1 MHMKNTRM
9 VKLLALGVSA
19 TLLLQPIAVFAED
32 NYNEPIVD
40 AIEIAE
46 EKVEA
51 ALPSEEPAAEE
62 PVADEPVIIAQE
74 PTDTHLENTEKALE
88 KIDDTITAYNETLND
103 PAIAEAD
110 ANYEAALEAANGSE
124 EAFEQAAADAAA
136 DSFPAIIETGM
147 DAFEAYQ
154 DANQVEQM
162 ANESYETQAEAEQ
175 AKAVATGIAAEAQA
189 AADDAAAV
197 VEELKGKVEAA
208 EEAKDQADADFQAAA
223 EAYADAVQA
232 RQEAEEEYDR
242 IVRKY
247 GLDSWFYNPD
257 MPFEFWGSY
266 GKSDVRTAIV
276 EAKAALESAKDAE
289 DDAKDDYDGKKK
301 DYDDAKDIYDQAVTD
316 KEEAEKKLDDAI
328 ANLDKAALIEAVN
341 AVRAEEITTFNN
353 NNGHHDDYHQNLI
366 NVADDALAQ
375 SLIGYKLFD
384 EGIKN
389 YTLDAVEGGYKVTY
403 EEDGETVTKFFG
415 YSIDPETYTVGQ
427 GWNEHQS
434 VHWLVIDELKEES
447 YTAHKDVFIDTTT
460 GEEVDGTGYKKV
472 HGYDNLYYK
481 KIHQGPRS
489 YYVYATKTTQ
499 SYDATRLVTK
509 TADYYKERTYYL
521 DTKGFISKDDA
532 QIVVNGLNDAIDKP
546 GKLEDDLAQKLQDAE
561 DAKSAY
567 TNAANK
573 LDAVKEAH
581 KAVIDAAKAL
591 KNLEEIENVSL
602 AALTEV
608 RKHYYNAVLQLEG
621 AEFAYRWAAFNA
633 GIAQDQADRALAAL
647 DEGFDYR
654 IPTPVPTPTPEP
666 GPSGE
671 PTGDI
676 TTDDTTDYIPVAPV
690 AVTPAPAAPAPQQA
704 VLGAT
709 RTSKGAAE
717 AAVETGEGEEEI
729 KAAPAVEKKQEE
741 KKEETKPAV
750 AIEEEETAKA
760 AAPISTKTPFP
771 WWVLIILAA
780 ITAISI
786 EEYVRRK
793 NAKANAQG

>member
-1 MHMKNTRM
+1 M

-40 AIEIAE
+40 AIGIAE

-51 ALPSEEPAAEE
+51 ALPSEEPVTEE

-110 ANYEAALEAANGSE
+110 ANYKAAVETAKESE
-124 EAFEQAAADAAA
+124 GAFEQAAADAAA
-136 DSFPAIIETGM
+136 DSLPAIIETGM
-147 DAFEAYQ
+147 DAYEAYQ
-154 DANQVEQM
+154 DANQVVQM
-162 ANESYETQAEAEQ
+162 AEGPYETQAEAEQ
-175 AKAVATGIAAEAQA
+175 AKAQATGIAAQAQA
-189 AADDAAAV
+189 AAEDAAAV

-208 EEAKDQADADFQAAA
+208 EDAKDQADADFQAAA

-247 GLDSWFYNPD
+247 GLDGWFYNPD
-257 MPFEFWGSY
+257 MPFELWGSY
-266 GKSDVRTAIV
+266 GKAEVRTAIV

-289 DDAKDDYDGKKK
+289 EDAKDDYDGKKK
-301 DYDDAKDIYDQAVTD
+301 EYDDAKDIYDQAVTD

-328 ANLDKAALIEAVN
+328 ADLDRAGLIEAVN
-341 AVRAEEITTFNN
+341 AVRAVEITTFNN

-366 NVADDALAQ
+366 KAADDQLAQ

-389 YTLDAVEGGYKVTY
+389 YALEAVEGGYKVTY
-403 EEDGETVTKFFG
+403 ELNGETVTKFFG
-415 YSIDPETYTVGQ
+415 YSIDPETYTVGH
-427 GWNEHQS
+427 GWNGHDS
-434 VHWLVIDELKEES
+434 VHWLAINELKEES
-447 YTAHKDVFIDTTT
+447 YTAYKDVFYDANT
-460 GEEVDGTGYKKV
+460 GEEVDGSGFWHYYGNV
-472 HGYDNLYYK
+472 YYK
-481 KIHQGPRS
+481 
-489 YYVYATKTTQ
+489 YVYKNNRWETVFAEKVREP
-499 SYDATRLVTK
+499 YEATRLVTK
-509 TADYYKERTYYL
+509 KADYYKERTYYL
-521 DTKGFISKDDA
+521 DTKGFISKDAA
-532 QIVVNGLNDAIDKP
+532 QTVVNGLNDAINKP
-546 GKLEDDLAQKLQDAE
+546 GELEDDLAQKLQDAE
-561 DAKSAY
+561 AAESAY
-567 TNAANK
+567 TDATNK

-581 KAVIDAAKAL
+581 KAVIAAAKAL
-591 KNLEEIENVSL
+591 KNLKEIEKVSYV
-602 AALTEV
+602 ALTEV
-608 RKHYYNAVLQLEG
+608 KKNYYNAVLQLEG

-633 GIAQDQADRALAAL
+633 GIAQHEADRALAAL

-654 IPTPVPTPTPEP
+654 IPTPTPTP
-666 GPSGE
+666 GPSGG
-671 PTGDI
+671 PTGD
-676 TTDDTTDYIPVAPV
+676 TTPSDTTDYIPVAPV

-709 RTSKGAAE
+709 RTRSGAA
-717 AAVETGEGEEEI
+717 ATAVEAGEGEEEK

-760 AAPISTKTPFP
+760 AAPIATQTPFP

-780 ITAISI
+780 ITALSI
-786 EEYVRRK
+786 EEYVRRR
-793 NAKANAQG
+793 NAKVNAQG

>member
-1 MHMKNTRM
+1 MKNTRM
-9 VKLLALGVSA
+9 VKLLALGLSA

-32 NYNEPIVD
+32 DYNEPVV
-40 AIEIAE
+40 AAVVNAE

-51 ALPSEEPAAEE
+51 ALPSEE

-110 ANYEAALEAANGSE
+110 ANYKAAVETAKESE
-124 EAFEQAAADAAA
+124 GAFEQAAADAAA
-136 DSFPAIIETGM
+136 DSLPAIIETGM
-147 DAFEAYQ
+147 DAYEAHQ
-154 DANQVEQM
+154 DANQVVQM
-162 ANESYETQAEAEQ
+162 SEEPYETQAEAEQ
-175 AKAVATGIAAEAQA
+175 AKAQATGIAAQAQA
-189 AADDAAAV
+189 AAEDAAAV

-208 EEAKDQADADFQAAA
+208 EDAKDQADTDFRAAA

-247 GLDSWFYNPD
+247 GLDSRFYNPD
-257 MPFEFWGSY
+257 MPFELWGSY
-266 GKSDVRTAIV
+266 GKAEVRTAIV

-289 DDAKDDYDGKKK
+289 EDAKDDYDGKKK

-316 KEEAEKKLDDAI
+316 KEEAEGKLDDAL

-341 AVRAEEITTFNN
+341 AVRANEITTFNN
-353 NNGHHDDYHQNLI
+353 NNGNHDDYHQNLI
-366 NVADDALAQ
+366 NEADDKLAK

-415 YSIDPETYTVGQ
+415 YSIDPTTYTVGH

-434 VHWLVIDELKEES
+434 VHWLVIDELKEDS
-447 YTAHKDVFIDTTT
+447 YTAYKDVFIDNST
-460 GEEVDGTGYKKV
+460 GEEVDGTGYIKWY
-472 HGYDNLYYK
+472 GNTYYK
-481 KIHQGPRS
+481 IVRQG
-489 YYVYATKTTQ
+489 YQWVYVYATKTTQ
-499 SYDATRLVTK
+499 SYEATRLVTK
-509 TADYYKERTYYL
+509 TANYYMERTYYL
-521 DTKGFISKDDA
+521 DTKDFISKDAA
-532 QIVVNGLNDAIDKP
+532 QTVVNGLNDAISKP
-546 GKLEDDLAQKLQDAE
+546 GELEDDLAQKLQDAE
-561 DAKSAY
+561 AAESAY

-591 KNLEEIENVSL
+591 KNLEEIENVSF

-608 RKHYYNAVLQLEG
+608 RKHYYKAVLQLEG

-654 IPTPVPTPTPEP
+654 IPTPAPNPEPTP
-666 GPSGE
+666 GPSG
-671 PTGDI
+671 D
-676 TTDDTTDYIPVAPV
+676 TTPSDTTDYIPVAPI

-709 RTSKGAAE
+709 RTRSGAA
-717 AAVETGEGEEEI
+717 ATAVEAGEGEEEK

-760 AAPISTKTPFP
+760 AAPIATQTPFP

-780 ITAISI
+780 ITALSI
-786 EEYVRRK
+786 EEYVRRR
-793 NAKANAQG
+793 NAKVKAQG

>member
-9 VKLLALGVSA
+9 VKLLALGISA

-51 ALPSEEPAAEE
+51 ALPSEEPVTEE

-110 ANYEAALEAANGSE
+110 ANYEAALKAANGSE
-124 EAFEQAAADAAA
+124 GAFEQAAADAAA
-136 DSFPAIIETGM
+136 DSIPAIIETGM

-162 ANESYETQAEAEQ
+162 ADESYETQAEAEQ

-197 VEELKGKVEAA
+197 VEELKEKVEAA
-208 EEAKDQADADFQAAA
+208 EDAKDQADADFQAAA

-232 RQEAEEEYDR
+232 RQAAQDEYDA

-247 GLDSWFYNPD
+247 GLDSWTYNPD

-301 DYDDAKDIYDQAVTD
+301 DYDDAKDIYDKAVTA
-316 KEEAEKKLDDAI
+316 KEEAEGKLDDAL

-341 AVRAEEITTFNN
+341 AVRANEITTFNN
-353 NNGHHDDYHQNLI
+353 NNGNHDDYHQNLI
-366 NVADDALAQ
+366 NEADDKLAK

-415 YSIDPETYTVGQ
+415 YSIDPTTYTVGH

-434 VHWLVIDELKEES
+434 VHWLVIDELKEDS
-447 YTAHKDVFIDTTT
+447 YTAYKDVFIDNST
-460 GEEVDGTGYKKV
+460 GEEVDGTGYIKWY
-472 HGYDNLYYK
+472 GNTYYK
-481 KIHQGPRS
+481 IVRQG
-489 YYVYATKTTQ
+489 YQWVYVYATKTTQ
-499 SYDATRLVTK
+499 SYEATRLVTK
-509 TADYYKERTYYL
+509 TANYYMERTYYL
-521 DTKGFISKDDA
+521 DTKDFISKDDA
-532 QIVVNGLNDAIDKP
+532 QTLVNGLNDAISKP

-561 DAKSAY
+561 AAESAY

-591 KNLEEIENVSL
+591 KNLEEIENVSF

-608 RKHYYNAVLQLEG
+608 RKHYYKAVLQLEG

-654 IPTPVPTPTPEP
+654 IPTPTPGP

-671 PTGDI
+671 PTGEPTGD
-676 TTDDTTDYIPVAPV
+676 TTPDDTTDYIPVAPI

-709 RTSKGAAE
+709 RTRSGAAE
-717 AAVETGEGEEEI
+717 AAVEAGEGEEEI
-729 KAAPAVEKKQEE
+729 KAAPAVEKKPEE

-750 AIEEEETAKA
+750 VIKDEDTARA

-786 EEYVRRK
+786 EEYVRRR

>member
-1 MHMKNTRM
+1 MKNTRM

-32 NYNEPIVD
+32 NYNEPVV
-40 AIEIAE
+40 AAVENAE

-51 ALPSEEPAAEE
+51 ALPSEE

-110 ANYEAALEAANGSE
+110 ANYKAAVETAKESE
-124 EAFEQAAADAAA
+124 GAFEQAAADAAA
-136 DSFPAIIETGM
+136 DSLPAIIETGM
-147 DAFEAYQ
+147 DAYEAHQ
-154 DANQVEQM
+154 DANQVVQM
-162 ANESYETQAEAEQ
+162 SEEPYETQAEAEQ
-175 AKAVATGIAAEAQA
+175 AKAQATGIAAQAQA

-208 EEAKDQADADFQAAA
+208 EDAKDQADADFQAAA

-257 MPFEFWGSY
+257 MPFELWGSY

-289 DDAKDDYDGKKK
+289 EDAKDDYDGKKK
-301 DYDDAKDIYDQAVTD
+301 EYDDAKDIYDQAVTD

-328 ANLDKAALIEAVN
+328 ADLDRAGLIEAVN
-341 AVRAEEITTFNN
+341 AVRAVEITTFND

-366 NVADDALAQ
+366 NAADDQLAQ

-389 YTLDAVEGGYKVTY
+389 YALEAVEGGYKVTY
-403 EEDGETVTKFFG
+403 ELNGETVTKFFG
-415 YSIDPETYTVGQ
+415 YSIDPETYTVGH
-427 GWNEHQS
+427 GWNEHDS
-434 VHWLVIDELKEES
+434 VHWLAINELKEES
-447 YTAHKDVFIDTTT
+447 YTAYKDVFHDANT
-460 GEEVDGTGYKKV
+460 GEEVDGTGYKKWY
-472 HGYDNLYYK
+472 GNTYYK
-481 KIHQGPRS
+481 IVRQGNQWV
-489 YYVYATKTTQ
+489 YVYATKTRVE
-499 SYDATRLVTK
+499 YEATRLVTK

-521 DTKGFISKDDA
+521 DTKGFISKDAA
-532 QIVVNGLNDAIDKP
+532 QTVVNGLNEAIDKP
-546 GKLEDDLAQKLQDAE
+546 GKLEDDLAQKFQDAE
-561 DAKSAY
+561 AAESAY

-581 KAVIDAAKAL
+581 KAVIVAAKAL
-591 KNLEEIENVSL
+591 KNLEAIEKASYV
-602 AALTEV
+602 ALTEV
-608 RKHYYNAVLQLEG
+608 KKNYYNAVLQLEG

-633 GIAQDQADRALAAL
+633 GIAQYEADRALAAL

-654 IPTPVPTPTPEP
+654 IPTPTPTP

-671 PTGDI
+671 PTGD
-676 TTDDTTDYIPVAPV
+676 TTPSDTTDYIPVAPV

-709 RTSKGAAE
+709 RTRSGAAE
-717 AAVETGEGEEEI
+717 AAVEAGEGEEEI
-729 KAAPAVEKKQEE
+729 KAAPAVEKKPEE

-750 AIEEEETAKA
+750 VIKDEDTARA

-786 EEYVRRK
+786 EEYVRRR

>member
-1 MHMKNTRM
+1 MKNTRM

-51 ALPSEEPAAEE
+51 ALPSEEPVTEE

-110 ANYEAALEAANGSE
+110 ANYEAALKAANGSE
-124 EAFEQAAADAAA
+124 GAFEQAAADAAA
-136 DSFPAIIETGM
+136 DSIPAIIETGM

-162 ANESYETQAEAEQ
+162 ADESYETQAEAEQ
-175 AKAVATGIAAEAQA
+175 AKAIATGIAAEAQA

-197 VEELKGKVEAA
+197 VKELKEKVEAA
-208 EEAKDQADADFQAAA
+208 EDAKDQADADFQAAA

-289 DDAKDDYDGKKK
+289 EDAKDDYDGKKK

-328 ANLDKAALIEAVN
+328 ADLDRAGLIEAVN
-341 AVRAEEITTFNN
+341 AVRAVEITTFND

-366 NVADDALAQ
+366 NAADDQLAQ

-389 YTLDAVEGGYKVTY
+389 YALEAVEGGYKVTY
-403 EEDGETVTKFFG
+403 ELNGETVTKFFG
-415 YSIDPETYTVGQ
+415 YSIDPETYTVGH

-434 VHWLVIDELKEES
+434 VHWLAINELKEDT
-447 YTAHKDVFIDTTT
+447 YTAYRDVFYDTDT
-460 GEEVDGTGYKKV
+460 GEEVDGSGFTHYYGNY
-472 HGYDNLYYK
+472 YYK
-481 KIHQGPRS
+481 
-489 YYVYATKTTQ
+489 YVRQNKKWVMVIAQKTREP
-499 SYDATRLVTK
+499 YEATRLVTK

-532 QIVVNGLNDAIDKP
+532 QTVVNGLNDAISKP

-561 DAKSAY
+561 AAESAY

-591 KNLEEIENVSL
+591 KNLEEIENVSF

-654 IPTPVPTPTPEP
+654 IPTPAPNPEPTPGP
-666 GPSGE
+666 GPS
-671 PTGDI
+671 DD
-676 TTDDTTDYIPVAPV
+676 TTPADTTDYIPVAPI

-709 RTSKGAAE
+709 RTRSGAAE
-717 AAVETGEGEEEI
+717 AAVEAGEGEEEI
-729 KAAPAVEKKQEE
+729 KAAPAVEKKPEE

-760 AAPISTKTPFP
+760 AAPIATQTPFP

-780 ITAISI
+780 ITALSI
-786 EEYVRRK
+786 EEYVRRR
-793 NAKANAQG
+793 NAKVKAQG

>member
-1 MHMKNTRM
+1 M

-40 AIEIAE
+40 AIGIAE

-88 KIDDTITAYNETLND
+88 KIDDTITAYNEALND

-110 ANYEAALEAANGSE
+110 ANYEAAVETAKESE
-124 EAFEQAAADAAA
+124 GAFEQAAADAAA
-136 DSFPAIIETGM
+136 DSLPAIIETGM
-147 DAFEAYQ
+147 DAYEAYQ
-154 DANQVEQM
+154 DANQVVQM
-162 ANESYETQAEAEQ
+162 SEEPYETQAEAEQ
-175 AKAVATGIAAEAQA
+175 AKAQATGIAAEAQA

-257 MPFEFWGSY
+257 MPFELWGSY

-289 DDAKDDYDGKKK
+289 EDAKDDYDGKKK

-353 NNGHHDDYHQNLI
+353 NNGHHDDYHRNLI
-366 NVADDALAQ
+366 NAADDQLAQ

-389 YTLDAVEGGYKVTY
+389 YALEAVEGGYKVTY
-403 EEDGETVTKFFG
+403 ELNGETVTKFFG
-415 YSIDPETYTVGQ
+415 YSIDPETYTVGH
-427 GWNEHQS
+427 GWNEHDS
-434 VHWLVIDELKEES
+434 VHWLVIDELKEDS
-447 YTAHKDVFIDTTT
+447 YTAYKNVFIDNST
-460 GEEVDGTGYKKV
+460 GEEVDGTGYKKWY
-472 HGYDNLYYK
+472 GNTYYK
-481 KIHQGPRS
+481 IVRQGNQWV
-489 YYVYATKTTQ
+489 YVYATKTTVE
-499 SYDATRLVTK
+499 YEATRLVTK

-532 QIVVNGLNDAIDKP
+532 QNVVNGLNDAIDKP

-602 AALTEV
+602 VALTEV

-647 DEGFDYR
+647 NEGFDYR
-654 IPTPVPTPTPEP
+654 IPTPVPTPTPGP
-666 GPSGE
+666 GPSGD
-671 PTGDI
+671 T
-676 TTDDTTDYIPVAPV
+676 TTDDTTDYIPVAPI

-709 RTSKGAAE
+709 RARSSAA
-717 AAVETGEGEEEI
+717 ATAVEAGEGEEEK

-760 AAPISTKTPFP
+760 AAPIATQTPFP

-780 ITAISI
+780 ITALSI
-786 EEYVRRK
+786 EEYVRRR
-793 NAKANAQG
+793 NAKVNAQG